1 MSSEP
6 KPEPSSPKSVIRLKL
21 PFIRCSTCGPVASA
35 HFRRPRQLKA
45 RAMNTEFTQFRAPSR
60 SLATALAGC
69 GLGILL
75 AVLPSTVF
83 ADDASAEPAPQ
94 KATSKASWTQWGGI
108 DHAFK
113 AESSGLKNSWPETG
127 PPKLWERDLGEGYSA
142 ILVEDG
148 KLYTQYRIDEK
159 EAVAA
164 LDAASGKTL
173 WERRYEASP
182 AEGHVDQFGRGPRAT
197 PLLVGDQLF
206 TIGVSGVLNCLDK
219 KTGEIQW
226 SKDLWKDMG
235 GSVLNHGYSSSPI
248 AYKDQVIVLV
258 GGEGHSIV
266 SFNRKDGSVKWQNQ
280 DFKNS
285 YSTPKIFEIDGKDHL
300 ITFMAH
306 QIVGLD
312 PSNGAL
318 EWSYD
323 HQNQWEQN
331 INMPVL
337 VDGQYLFF
345 SASQAGARGVKLSRT
360 DGKVQAEELW
370 STRKIQFYHVTSV
383 LEGDYVYGSTGSGS
397 PAFMAAVNVKTG
409 EIAWRKRG
417 YAKANVIQA
426 DGKLFILDENGV
438 LTMSEANPEDL
449 KVLAQVELLERPAWT
464 VPTIIGKT
472 MYVRGNGKIMALNLG

>member
-1 MSSEP
+1 MNSE
-6 KPEPSSPKSVIRLKL
+6 
-21 PFIRCSTCGPVASA
+21 STPLRAS
-35 HFRRPRQLKA
+35 RR
-45 RAMNTEFTQFRAPSR
+45 
-60 SLATALAGC
+60 ALAIALS
-69 GLGILL
+69 LGMTLTAFPL
-75 AVLPSTVF
+75 F
-83 ADDASAEPAPQ
+83 AEDASAKSDTKSSRTQ
-94 KATSKASWTQWGGI
+94 GSWTQWGGK

-113 AESSGLKNSWPETG
+113 AESGGLKDTWPETG

-148 KLYTQYRIDEK
+148 KLYTQYRIEEK

-164 LDAASGKTL
+164 LDATSGKTI
-173 WERRYEASP
+173 WETRYEASP
-182 AEGHVDQFGRGPRAT
+182 AEGHVDQFGRGPRST

-206 TIGVSGVLNCLDK
+206 TIGVSGVMNCLDK
-219 KTGEIQW
+219 KTGKIQW
-226 SKDLWKDMG
+226 SKDLWNDMG

-258 GGEGHSIV
+258 GGEGHSIA
-266 SFNRKDGSVKWQNQ
+266 SLNRKDGSVKWKSL

-285 YSTPKIFEIDGKDHL
+285 YSTPKIFDIGGKPHL

-306 QIVGLD
+306 QIIGMD
-312 PSNGAL
+312 PDTGAL

-323 HQNQWEQN
+323 HRNQWEQN

-345 SASQAGARGVKLSRT
+345 SASQAGARGMKLSRK
-360 DGKVQAEELW
+360 DGKVHAEEVW

-438 LTMSEANPEDL
+438 LTMADASPEDL
-449 KVLAQVELLERPAWT
+449 KILGQVELLERPAWT
-464 VPTIIGKT
+464 VPTIVGNT
-472 MYVRGNGKIMALNLG
+472 MYVRGTDKIMALNLG